1 MAIKISNLTPAGSD
15 LFADTENFLTDLQ
28 DTDSTQVFGGGYK
41 GCSGG
46 SKGKGSK
53 NKGSKGKGSKN
64 KGSKGGGYG
73 CYSGCH

>member
-41 GCSGG
+41 GCGG

-53 NKGSKGKGSKN
+53 KKGSKGSKK
-64 KGSKGGGYG
+64 KGSKGYGGGCG
-73 CYSGCH
+73 CY